1 MLVFFYNPWKHQ
13 KTSGFLIY
21 GLITDMSLSTME
33 YLRDLCLKLLVKRKV
48 WLTSENSFYK
58 KIFFANEC
66 KHFYALCCKR
76 RSQRWN
82 LYDWGCYLYFSLVC
96 MFKELIFV
104 NLKRSVLVR
113 VFFIKNTQRKINSGV
128 PLQAALEWI
137 NWKHHWPLD
146 SESQATK
153 NIYVDGKKMEIG
165 ASLWNAFSPYLF
177 K

>member
-13 KTSGFLIY
+13 KTSGFLRY

-33 YLRDLCLKLLVKRKV
+33 YLRDLCLRLLVKRKV

-82 LYDWGCYLYFSLVC
+82 LHDWGCYLHFSLVC
-96 MFKELIFV
+96 MFKELIVV

-113 VFFIKNTQRKINSGV
+113 VFFIKKYSAQNQLRNSLASSAGMDK
-128 PLQAALEWI
+128 LE
-137 NWKHHWPLD
+137 
-146 SESQATK
+146 
-153 NIYVDGKKMEIG
+153 
-165 ASLWNAFSPYLF
+165 ASLATWFWISSN
-177 K
+177 